1 MRRQIIARQRAQSGR
16 IGTAIGIAAACVLAT
31 GSSAATAAAQTQTA
45 ATAQTQ
51 TLHVQASPNPQATVP
66 VTISASGQVGVPST
80 IAIFAQL
87 GATGCAAQAA
97 DEPAR
102 GGVLVDRRTVS
113 GMFSFAAAFTP
124 ATAGTYDICTYL
136 DGSAPGT
143 VEHQNQTFAISV
155 APPPPPPPTTTPP
168 PGVVPAIRPG
178 APCVVPSLKRHTL
191 RGAIHFLAVG
201 NCKLGRV
208 YRPSAASLR
217 AARRRAGGR
226 TPTEVVVS
234 QTPAAGS
241 VHVGGYTVA
250 VRLGFGPAPRTSK
263 TRPTP

>member
-1 MRRQIIARQRAQSGR
+1 MGA
-16 IGTAIGIAAACVLAT
+16 TAACVLAWGT
-31 GSSAATAAAQTQTA
+31 TA
-45 ATAQTQ
+45 ATAQMSSTTTTTSQTQ
-51 TLHVQASPNPQATVP
+51 AIHVTASPNAQATVP
-66 VTISASGQVGVPST
+66 VTISASGQVGLTST
-80 IAIFAQL
+80 IAIFAQP
-87 GATGCAAQAA
+87 GAAGCAAQAA

-102 GGVLVDRRTVS
+102 GGTLIDRRTVS
-113 GMFSFAAAFTP
+113 GMFSYTATFTP
-124 ATAGTYDICTYL
+124 ATAGTYAICTYA
-136 DGSAPGT
+136 DGSVSGQ
-143 VEHQNQTFAISV
+143 VEHQSQSFEISV
-155 APPPPPPPTTTPP
+155 APAPPAPTTQPQP
-168 PGVVPAIRPG
+168 VAPAVRPG
-178 APCVVPSLKRHTL
+178 AACVVPSLRRHTL